1 MLLYLYLIFWLMDSG
16 KPKWS
21 QNDFLPT
28 WDSVS
33 KNWKAHCKVLSLYM
47 CAHSV
52 VSDSSQPHGD
62 CSLPGSSAHGISQE
76 RIPEWVAISFSR
88 GSSWP
93 RDWSHAFCISAGS
106 LSTEPPGKLPFLH
119 ILLIYYQRLW
129 IGYHILELLFLI
141 LFSFFKDRLSTS
153 ICLHKSLYIW
163 EEIFYTSSIFKTLRN
178 IKQAEEKMSRWKLQ
192 YVFPK
197 TLFLNV
203 SFKRVSVICFTI
215 LKAFVSC

>member
-93 RDWSHAFCISAGS
+93 RDWSHAFCISCTGRQVPYPLSHLGSS
-106 LSTEPPGKLPFLH
+106 LSC
-119 ILLIYYQRLW
+119 IYCSSTIRDY
-129 IGYHILELLFLI
+129 ELGITFESY
-141 LFSFFKDRLSTS
+141 FSWFCSVSLRIDCPLQFAF
-153 ICLHKSLYIW
+153 ISLYI
-163 EEIFYTSSIFKTLRN
+163 F
-178 IKQAEEKMSRWKLQ
+178 
-192 YVFPK
+192 
-197 TLFLNV
+197 
-203 SFKRVSVICFTI
+203 
-215 LKAFVSC
+215 